1 MLFGVFPAAFL
12 IAAILCVPAQAQK
25 ASSPSVPPLPKGAEK
40 PAAEPAD
47 DPLGRSTP
55 FGTVLGFIKAAER
68 EDFNRAAEYL
78 DTQQLPKQV
87 RKLAQEL
94 AAVLDA
100 ADLQDLSRN
109 PDGDTEDGLPP
120 SRERVGVVEAG
131 RNSHEIFLDR
141 AQRGKETPIW
151 LFSADTLKQ
160 VHRIHGELDFGW
172 IERNLSGTFLETR
185 FLGYPIWRL
194 IGILLALPLSFII
207 ARLATRL
214 LLPVVP
220 ALLRR
225 VAARAADYP
234 AARFQWPVCLLF
246 MAAIFYLIS
255 LIAFSAASRVFW
267 GYVAAS
273 VATVALTWIGLRLID
288 SAGGL
293 FEGGPQARLGSGSI
307 AMARLLDKI
316 SKAVVV
322 LIGALILFYLAG
334 VNLTAVLAGVG
345 IGGIAIAL
353 AAQKSL
359 ENLFGSMT
367 IISDRAIRVGDF
379 CRAGGFTGTVEDIG
393 LRSTRIRTL
402 GRTVVS
408 VPNGQLITM
417 SLENFSLRDKFLF
430 HHRIHLGYET
440 SAEQLRGCL
449 AEIHAMLGV
458 HPRAEKETARVRL
471 SAFRDFFIEIEVFA
485 FVLETSYE
493 GFLIAQEE
501 LLLQIMDIVRA
512 NGAKFAIPLPV
523 PFPAKD
529 RSANPKTRNPP

>member
-1 MLFGVFPAAFL
+1 MRGILFGLLPAAFL
-12 IAAILCVPAQAQK
+12 VAAFLCFPALAQK
-25 ASSPSVPPLPKGAEK
+25 ASSPSVPPLQKGAEK
-40 PAAEPAD
+40 PAAEPME

-78 DTQQLPKQV
+78 DAQQLPKQV

-100 ADLQDLSRN
+100 ADLQDLSRK
-109 PDGDTEDGLPP
+109 PEGDTEDGLEP
-120 SRERVGVVEAG
+120 SRELVGVVKAG
-131 RNSHEIFLDR
+131 SGTHEIFLDR
-141 AQRGKETPIW
+141 AQRGKEPPVW
-151 LFSADTLKQ
+151 LFSADTLKR
-160 VHRIHGELDFGW
+160 VPRIHGDLNVGW
-172 IERNLSGTFLETR
+172 FERGLSGTFLETR
-185 FLGYPIWRL
+185 FLGHPLWHL
-194 IGILLALPLSFII
+194 IGILLALPISFVI

-214 LLPVVP
+214 LLPVIPV
-220 ALLRR
+220 LLRR
-225 VAARAADYP
+225 VVPRAADYP

-246 MAAIFYLIS
+246 MAAFFYVIS

-273 VATVALTWIGLRLID
+273 VATIALTWIALRLID

-293 FEGGPQARLGSGSI
+293 FEGGPQSRLGSGRI
-307 AMARLLDKI
+307 AMARLLDKL

-322 LIGALILFYLAG
+322 LIGALILFYIAG

-367 IISDRAIRVGDF
+367 IISDKAIRVGDL
-379 CRAGGFTGTVEDIG
+379 CRAGEFTGTVEDIG

-402 GRTVVS
+402 GRSVVS

-417 SLENFSLRDKFLF
+417 SLENLSLRDNILF
-430 HHRIHLGYET
+430 HHRIHLDFET
-440 SAEQLRGCL
+440 SADQLRGCL
-449 AEIHAMLGV
+449 SEIRTMLRV
-458 HPRAEKETARVRL
+458 HPKAETETARVSL
-471 SAFRDFFIEIEVFA
+471 TAFRNSSIEIEVFA
-485 FVLETSYE
+485 HILETSDE
-493 GFLIAQEE
+493 AFLPVQEE

-512 NGAKFAIPLPV
+512 SGAKFAPPM
-523 PFPAKD
+523 PAPYPAKD
-529 RSANPKTRNPP
+529 RSTIP